1 MAIDQPIPR
10 LITVWG
16 DAEINVAPD
25 KVTLALG
32 VDTWDKDL
40 DTSTKRNDE
49 RIREV
54 LRLLS
59 SHQIP
64 SADIQTSYME
74 IEPTYDTRYDKRN
87 NPTEKVLTGYR
98 VQKTVVVTVKDLSK
112 FEEVLSAV
120 QKDGANRLYGVQF
133 ATSELRKYRDEAR
146 AKAIRAAKEKAEA
159 LTREIGQKIGKA
171 YTIEEEQ
178 ARSWDTSMRNV
189 SQNVASHAEPEGSGS
204 ILAPGLIRV
213 NSRIKVSFEL
223 E

>member
-74 IEPTYDTRYDKRN
+74 VEPTYETRYDKRN

-120 QKDGANRLYGVQF
+120 PIACTAFSSPPLSFENI
-133 ATSELRKYRDEAR
+133 ATKPVPRQSAPPRKKRRRSPGRSDRRSAKPTRSKRNKPEAG
-146 AKAIRAAKEKAEA
+146 IRACVMFLKTWRATQSLKV
-159 LTREIGQKIGKA
+159 
-171 YTIEEEQ
+171 Q
-178 ARSWDTSMRNV
+178 AAFWRR
-189 SQNVASHAEPEGSGS
+189 ASS
-204 ILAPGLIRV
+204 V
-213 NSRIKVSFEL
+213 
-223 E
+223 